1 MEDQHKLQ
9 RLLEML
15 LYLSSGIKYS
25 REEIAK
31 RFDMAER
38 SVYRYIKTFRE
49 AGFIIPQPLDGLYYI
64 DKQSPYFKEIDELLH
79 FSKEEAYILQKA
91 IHSISNENLLKQK
104 LVNKLYSLYN
114 TEGVA
119 ETIFK
124 AEYSNTIHQLKNAI
138 EKKQRVILCDYASAN
153 SNNKQDRL
161 VEPFEFTS
169 NFIAVWAYDVENKCC
184 KQFKNTRIDSV
195 KILSDTWEY
204 EQEHIPVQTDVF
216 RISSE
221 ENIPIKLKLS
231 LRATELLKEEYPL
244 SEKHIRM
251 VEDNEYYFEASVC
264 GFEGVGRFVMGLS
277 HEMEVIYPTELKD
290 FIKKRAEK
298 ILSDG
303 SWQ

>member
-104 LVNKLYSLYN
+104 LVNKLYSLY
-114 TEGVA
+114 T
-119 ETIFK
+119 
-124 AEYSNTIHQLKNAI
+124 
-138 EKKQRVILCDYASAN
+138 
-153 SNNKQDRL
+153 
-161 VEPFEFTS
+161 
-169 NFIAVWAYDVENKCC
+169 
-184 KQFKNTRIDSV
+184 
-195 KILSDTWEY
+195 
-204 EQEHIPVQTDVF
+204 
-216 RISSE
+216 
-221 ENIPIKLKLS
+221 
-231 LRATELLKEEYPL
+231 
-244 SEKHIRM
+244 
-251 VEDNEYYFEASVC
+251 
-264 GFEGVGRFVMGLS
+264 
-277 HEMEVIYPTELKD
+277 
-290 FIKKRAEK
+290 
-298 ILSDG
+298 
-303 SWQ
+303 